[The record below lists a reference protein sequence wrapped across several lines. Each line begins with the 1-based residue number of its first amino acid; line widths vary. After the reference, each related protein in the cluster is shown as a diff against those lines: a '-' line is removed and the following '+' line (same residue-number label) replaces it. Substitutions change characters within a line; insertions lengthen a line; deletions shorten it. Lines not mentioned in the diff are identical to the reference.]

1 LREEPFFA
9 GLNRR
14 YNDNVL
20 EVNVKEDE
28 MTDEVVAKVNRHYAS
43 AADWRIVGTTE
54 VTGIVFPDQ
63 GELRSRKVVKRSNAR
78 PTGKYPSWKMGRML
92 QWESRNELNAF
103 LLLDCDPEV
112 TRFNEQPC
120 EITYVLDGV
129 ARRHYPDILV
139 ETNGRKE
146 LWEVKPESKAAE
158 PEVATRSALL
168 IRSLPIWG
176 YTYRVVLAKDL
187 AGLPRLDNAKTLL
200 HFGGKYT
207 VTVSEWE
214 FIRLALKRY
223 HELSWSKA
231 CSGDYGLRG
240 REILCSL
247 ALKGYLTVHMDSPMN
262 STTRFF
268 ARRGG
273 L

>member
-1 LREEPFFA
+1 MKRL
-9 GLNRR
+9 
-14 YNDNVL
+14 VL
-20 EVNVKEDE
+20 LAFLSLSFCPCV
-28 MTDEVVAKVNRHYAS
+28 S
-43 AADWRIVGTTE
+43 AAT
-54 VTGIVFPDQ
+54 
-63 GELRSRKVVKRSNAR
+63 
-78 PTGKYPSWKMGRML
+78 
-92 QWESRNELNAF
+92 
-103 LLLDCDPEV
+103 C
-112 TRFNEQPC
+112 
-120 EITYVLDGV
+120 
-129 ARRHYPDILV
+129 
-139 ETNGRKE
+139 
-146 LWEVKPESKAAE
+146 
-158 PEVATRSALL
+158 
-168 IRSLPIWG
+168 
-176 YTYRVVLAKDL
+176 KDL